1 MKKAFLLATAILLSS
16 SVFAQSAVISPP
28 VHTPGLFERIMNTPI
43 TKETMTTG
51 AKRLGGAMVAN
62 KTRMAVGL
70 GTTLVLGGVGYS
82 IYEIKEHPDKIEFFL
97 EGHPDFIPTIDKYVT
112 PYDWGQQ
119 YLQNIGVGA
128 NFTQDQLDLEQT
140 PEWID
145 AKQKV
150 ETTIVAVADNKYDN
164 FECNDPQYVSQIWSV
179 LLSKSDIFNQTPL
192 TQKARFYFTSKKH
205 KTLDSIQIS
214 DKTGVSEFDVYSYY
228 EGKRIE
234 LPKDGLELDHLP
246 AKSTIRDFFEDTLN
260 RKLTSDEVENL
271 YFNTTIMA
279 VTTNMHKAGRTWF
292 NKNNNPALRL
302 LDARD
307 LREATIKDF
316 ANHFLYLQANPK
328 ELNNFIKSAIIVWN
342 RNKALCLYR

>member
-1 MKKAFLLATAILLSS
+1 MKKAFLLATVILFSS
-16 SVFAQSAVISPP
+16 SVFAQSATISPP

-51 AKRLGGAMVAN
+51 AKRLGGAMVAK

-70 GTTLVLGGVGYS
+70 GGTLVLAGVGYS
-82 IYEIKEHPDKIEFFL
+82 AYEIKEHPEKIEFFL
-97 EGHPDFIPTIDKYVT
+97 EGHPDFIPTIDKYVSQ
-112 PYDWGQQ
+112 YDWGQK
-119 YLQNIGVGA
+119 YLYNIGVGIS
-128 NFTQDQLDLEQT
+128 FTQDQLDLEQT
-140 PEWID
+140 QQWQI
-145 AKQKV
+145 AKQQV

-164 FECNDPQYVSQIWSV
+164 NECNDSQYVSQIWSL
-179 LLSKSDIFNQTPL
+179 LLSQPDIFNQSPL
-192 TQKARFYFTSKKH
+192 TQKARLYFTSKTS
-205 KTLDSIQIS
+205 KTLDSTQIA
-214 DKTGVSEFDVYSYY
+214 DKSGVSKFDVYSYY

-234 LPKDGLELDHLP
+234 LPKDGLDLDHLP

-260 RKLTSDEVENL
+260 RKLTGDEVENL
-271 YFNTTIMA
+271 YYNTTIMA

-292 NKNNNPALRL
+292 NKNNDVDLRL

-307 LREATIKDF
+307 LRETTIKDF
-316 ANHFLYLQANPK
+316 ANHFLYLQATPK